1 MALVTAIYYTSRAS
15 VICYCVSIKAFI
27 SKLEV
32 VTRAYFFCTYSVD
45 KRKCRINT
53 QEISKVSLAISI
65 ASIELNVEPVIAEI
79 SILVIVCSSC
89 SRDKEISV
97 GDIDVGVVCIA
108 TDRMAW
114 KVLSI
119 SRDSM

>member
-1 MALVTAIYYTSRAS
+1 MALVAAIYYTSRAS
-15 VICYCVSIKAFI
+15 VICYSVSIKAFV

-32 VTRAYFFCTYSVD
+32 VTCTYFFCTYSID
-45 KRKCRINT
+45 KRKCGINT

-65 ASIELNVEPVIAEI
+65 TSIKLDVEPVIAKI
-79 SILVIVCSSC
+79 SILVIVSRSC
-89 SRDKEISV
+89 SWDKEISV

-114 KVLSI
+114 KVLCI
-119 SRDSM
+119 SRNSM